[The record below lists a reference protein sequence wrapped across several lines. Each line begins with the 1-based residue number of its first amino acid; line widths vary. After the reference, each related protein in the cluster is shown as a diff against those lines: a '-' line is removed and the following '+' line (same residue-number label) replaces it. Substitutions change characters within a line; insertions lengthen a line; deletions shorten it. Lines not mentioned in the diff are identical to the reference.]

1 MSGLDGFRGRIDKID
16 GELLRLLGERFGVCR
31 EVAQYKR
38 EHQIAV
44 MQPQRVQE
52 VRARYLQRGE
62 EANLPVDFTLR
73 LVELLIDASCRLED
87 ELVREPA
94 SEPEE

>member
-1 MSGLDGFRGRIDKID
+1 MSGLEEFRRRIDEID
-16 GELLRLLGERFGVCR
+16 GELVRLLGERFDICR
-31 EVAQYKR
+31 AVARHKR

-52 VRARYLQRGE
+52 VGSRYLVRGA
-62 EANLPVDFTLR
+62 EANLPADFTTR

-87 ELVREPA
+87 ELVEGAA
-94 SEPEE
+94 SGSSE

>member
-1 MSGLDGFRGRIDKID
+1 MSGLDEFRGRIDEID

-38 EHQIAV
+38 EHQIDV

-52 VRARYLQRGE
+52 VRARYLQQGG
-62 EANLPVDFTLR
+62 EANLPIDFTEALC
-73 LVELLIDASCRLED
+73 ELLIDASCRLED